1 MYRINNNPITNLPC
15 SVNKGLAMSIPFD
28 PNNTDYQQFKRDLAA
43 GAALTDADG
52 TDMTA
57 AQIATFLGTLA

>member
-28 PNNTDYQQFKRDLAA
+28 PNNTDYQNFKQDLAA
-43 GAALTDADG
+43 GASLKDAEG
-52 TDMTA
+52 ADMTA
-57 AQIATFLGTLA
+57 EQITAFLQELV

>member
-28 PNNTDYQQFKRDLAA
+28 PDNTDYQQFKRDLAA
-43 GAALTDADG
+43 GAALTDAEDA
-52 TDMTA
+52 DMTA
-57 AQIATFLGTLA
+57 EQIAAFLKGLV